1 MRRDEDA
8 VNTTSDHSMRSA
20 RRRTASNGV
29 PNDASSGVSN
39 DGTRIW
45 NGDDAES
52 AGSSAQRSVRR
63 SQQTTF
69 GVVDGEQRC
78 AGARTRPL

>member
-45 NGDDAES
+45 NGD
-52 AGSSAQRSVRR
+52 
-63 SQQTTF
+63 
-69 GVVDGEQRC
+69 
-78 AGARTRPL
+78 